1 MQLSIDT
8 STRNASVG
16 LFKKGQ
22 ILQEINWFSQKNH
35 SVELL
40 PNIKHLFDESGE
52 IQGDLKS
59 VFVVNGP
66 GSFSAIRVGV
76 SVAKAMSSSLNI
88 PLVAINSLQVEFE
101 PFKSQ
106 NGNCWAI
113 IPAGKLKYYV
123 GIFPKSDYNINE
135 TPEMNVMNHQE
146 LFDKIPNNT
155 SICGESAFDI
165 YSDPIATEKQ
175 IQILSSTRPTRKC
188 ISIYNLANKK
198 LCDNLVDNPLTLE
211 PIYLRSSQI
220 ANANKNLH

>member
-1 MQLSIDT
+1 MILVIDT

-16 LFKKGQ
+16 LINKDQVLK
-22 ILQEINWFSQKNH
+22 EINWFSPKNH
-35 SVELL
+35 SIELL
-40 PNIKHLFDESGE
+40 PNIKTLFDDSGE
-52 IQGDLKS
+52 KQSKLNC

-76 SVAKAMSSSLNI
+76 SVAKAISTTLSISLI
-88 PLVAINSLQVEFE
+88 GINSLQVEFE

-106 NGNCWAI
+106 NKNCWAI

-123 GIFPKSDYNINE
+123 GIFSTSDYNANE
-135 TPEMNVMNHQE
+135 PPEMTVMNHQE
-146 LFDKIPNNT
+146 LIEKIPNNT
-155 SICGESAFDI
+155 SICGEAAFDI
-165 YSDPIATEKQ
+165 YSDSIATEKQ
-175 IQILSSTRPTRKC
+175 IKILPSTQPTRKC
-188 ISIYNLANKK
+188 IDIYNLGNKK